1 MSMDDVFAKPISFD
15 DLLQYKAL
23 TPLPSGALDELAK
36 IEKLDVSGFYE
47 PEVRTFVIDPIVRLL
62 GYDKDTDFSVD
73 LGRPIE
79 FLGKKKF
86 PDYKFHLWKE
96 NFWVI
101 EAKRPLPENKEAF
114 GYDALAQAVEYAVHP
129 NVNAALVALCDGVIL
144 EIFDREVSLTE
155 PVLHVDQANLRR
167 DFDKVRAL
175 LEPMQ
180 VWFFQK
186 RRIVRLI
193 DKVFDKEFNLQRVAE
208 FKTLIDRRLLAKRGV
223 VLENFRRNVSPDYEE
238 RKKHVMAASTEEL
251 VDVHLFYEHSTPLTN
266 VLVDTLVARCTPSPF
281 PVMYKVFPDRPR
293 DMNDAYGS
301 HSLAFLVALGE
312 KQASAGWL
320 PAWLAQ
326 GKQSEASIEKA
337 AQYLLKQSLNYFEDD
352 QPRRIVLLAAAAIR
366 RVFKLILLSNEAQW
380 RTGDV
385 MHFLTRYHGE
395 ELSWNQVLSSPEG
408 HLGAVLDSRSMMAT
422 QQFVTDCQGE
432 RGEFKTEVGKLR
444 LKDLWSLE
452 KSLLGAI
459 DDYPRLRRE
468 RNLGDG
474 RMTEAAAISYD
485 LLGHTTLCLLS
496 RFPRWT
502 AYALQEHRPLIAALA
517 SMNSWKAKELLGVGP
532 KDEFG
537 PVMKADLAKRF
548 FFGDVATL
556 EALDA
561 GYSGSS

>member
-1 MSMDDVFAKPISFD
+1 MSMDDVFSKPISFD
-15 DLLQYKAL
+15 DLLHYKAL
-23 TPLPSGALDELAK
+23 TPLPLGALDELAK

-62 GYDKDTDFSVD
+62 GYDKDTDFSMD

-79 FLGKKKF
+79 FLGKKRF

-101 EAKRPLPENKEAF
+101 EAKRPLPENKDVF
-114 GYDALAQAVEYAVHP
+114 GYDALAHAVEYAVHP
-129 NVNAALVALCDGVIL
+129 NVNAALVVLCDGVIL
-144 EIFDREVSLTE
+144 EVFDREVSLTE

-167 DFDKVRAL
+167 DFNKVRAL

-208 FKTLIDRRLLAKRGV
+208 FKTLIDRRLGAKRGV
-223 VLENFRRNVSPDYEE
+223 VLENFRRNVPPDHEE
-238 RKKHVMAASTEEL
+238 RKKHFMAASTEEL
-251 VDVHLFYEHSTPLTN
+251 VDVHLFYEHPMPLTN
-266 VLVDTLVARCTPSPF
+266 VLFDTLVARCTPSPF

-301 HSLAFLVALGE
+301 HSIVFLIALGE

-320 PAWLAQ
+320 PSWLAQ
-326 GKQSEASIEKA
+326 GKQSEASIERA
-337 AQYLLKQSLNYFEDD
+337 AQHLLKQSLNYFEDD
-352 QPRRIVLLAAAAIR
+352 QPRRVILLAAAAIR
-366 RVFKLILLSNEAQW
+366 RAFKLILLSNEAQW
-380 RTGDV
+380 RRGDV

-395 ELSWNQVLSSPEG
+395 ELSWDQVLSSPEG
-408 HLGAVLDSRSMMAT
+408 HLGAVLDIRSMMAT

-452 KSLLGAI
+452 KNLLRAI
-459 DDYPRLRRE
+459 DNYPRLRRE

-474 RMTEAAAISYD
+474 RMTEAAAVSCD
-485 LLGHTTLCLLS
+485 LLGHSTLCLLS
-496 RFPRWT
+496 RFPRWM
-502 AYALQEHRPLIAALA
+502 AYALQEHGR
-517 SMNSWKAKELLGVGP
+517 
-532 KDEFG
+532 
-537 PVMKADLAKRF
+537 
-548 FFGDVATL
+548 
-556 EALDA
+556 
-561 GYSGSS
+561 